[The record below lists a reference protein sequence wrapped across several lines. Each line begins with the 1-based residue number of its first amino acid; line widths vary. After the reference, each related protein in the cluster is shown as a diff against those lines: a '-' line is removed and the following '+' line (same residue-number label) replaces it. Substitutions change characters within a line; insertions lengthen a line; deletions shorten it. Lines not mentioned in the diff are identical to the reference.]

1 MVAFMTIVIETK
13 LAERLREK
21 FEHEDERAK
30 ELMAGGML
38 QDFGEYKYSA
48 GYRKALADCKQLLAE
63 TLEDIM
69 KE

>member
-1 MVAFMTIVIETK
+1 MTIVLETK

-21 FEHEDERAK
+21 YDEVDERAK
-30 ELMAGGML
+30 DTMAGGML
-38 QDFGEYKYSA
+38 QNFGEYRFSA